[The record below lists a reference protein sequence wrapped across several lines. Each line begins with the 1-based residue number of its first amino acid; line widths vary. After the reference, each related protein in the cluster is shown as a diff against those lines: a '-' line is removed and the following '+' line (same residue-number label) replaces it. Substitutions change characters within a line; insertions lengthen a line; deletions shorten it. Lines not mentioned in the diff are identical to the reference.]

1 MTRTLSTASTLA
13 TRPSLQGLATPGEGL
28 MLQGTLE
35 QQARDQDA
43 AAEAADRATTEGMM
57 SGGPDQQAWAG
68 QHQYFHD
75 AEPAPGMIAPQWTA
89 FKQALVNA
97 LGSKGKVTGAPGLP
111 TDTNPLDTV
120 VSLKGLRG

>member
-1 MTRTLSTASTLA
+1 MARMTRTAPIA
-13 TRPSLQGLATPGEGL
+13 TRPSLQGLATPGEG
-28 MLQGTLE
+28 MMEQGQLE

-75 AEPAPGMIAPQWTA
+75 AAPLPGMIAPQWTA
-89 FKQALVNA
+89 FKQALKNA
-97 LGSKGKVTGAPGLP
+97 LGAKGRVTGAPGLP
-111 TDTNPLDTV
+111 TDTNPLDTSL
-120 VSLKGLRG
+120 SLKGLRG